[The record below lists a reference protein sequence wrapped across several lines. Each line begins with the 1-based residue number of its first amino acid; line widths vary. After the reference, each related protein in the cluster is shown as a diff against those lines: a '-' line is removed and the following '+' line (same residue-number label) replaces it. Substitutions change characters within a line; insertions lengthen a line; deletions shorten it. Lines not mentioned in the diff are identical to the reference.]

1 LLEGVGQLFSALIQ
15 AFGIVVIIF
24 AILQFTVPEFKLE
37 TGEWDPR
44 KMRAEPDPERVKT
57 GEAVLDI
64 IFSTL
69 AILVFNLYPE
79 WVGFSN
85 QAGGEWVHVSLLQP
99 AFLQFLPYL
108 TLVWA
113 LDIGLNVWLII
124 SGRWSTFQRW
134 MQVIL
139 NVANILLLLALLVTP
154 GILALD
160 PEALASLGSGLS
172 AAQVQQVNEAINT
185 AARLVIGIVVAFT
198 ALETGKQLYKLTL
211 RGRVPA
217 LQN

>member
-1 LLEGVGQLFSALIQ
+1 
-15 AFGIVVIIF
+15 
-24 AILQFTVPEFKLE
+24 
-37 TGEWDPR
+37 
-44 KMRAEPDPERVKT
+44 MRAEPDPERVKI

-64 IFSTL
+64 VFSTL
-69 AILVFNLYPE
+69 AILVLNLYPE

-85 QAGGEWVHVSLLQP
+85 QVAGEWVHVSVLQP
-99 AFLQFLPYL
+99 AFLQFVPYL

-124 SGRWSTFQRW
+124 SRRWSSFQRW

-160 PEALASLGSGLS
+160 PVALASVGSGLS
-172 AAQVQQVNEAINT
+172 AAQVQQINDAINT
-185 AARLVIGIVVAFT
+185 SARIVIGIVVAFT

-211 RGRVPA
+211 RGRLPA
-217 LQN
+217 LQS